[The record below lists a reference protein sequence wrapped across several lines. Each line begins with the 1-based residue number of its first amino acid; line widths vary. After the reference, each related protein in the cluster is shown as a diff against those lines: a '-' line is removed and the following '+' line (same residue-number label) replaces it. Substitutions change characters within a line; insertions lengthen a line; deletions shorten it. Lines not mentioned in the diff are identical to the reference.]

1 MLTKNTKM
9 ERISKTHIILLF
21 LLLIIFNIMYPY
33 ERKIILLRKGD
44 IASRDFIAPYTF
56 NILKTEEELEEE
68 RKIVSIRVPPVLKF
82 IEIPDRERIVESLDS
97 LINDIATQSQEKW
110 RILRRKKSVINLFLD
125 ILGNGVISDRTGLP
139 EFINNNFLVVK
150 EDTNLLVPIAK
161 IRDSKEARKYF
172 SEEVKGI
179 LGESDETQSIVN
191 SIQPFINPN
200 LLIDF
205 SEIEKRQEEARKMIK
220 DSIGV
225 VRKGE
230 KIVGAH
236 EVVTGDAYRKI
247 YSLSQRQA
255 GEYPYSI
262 ISTVLRNQLYFLL
275 ICLFILVFLFVR
287 EKKIYRN
294 SRFLYLFVINMFLIL
309 LLHRF
314 VPIYLLPLASIV
326 MFLTLAV
333 DLDFGI
339 LFALSSSLVIFLY
352 QGFTVEKIIPILTGS
367 LVGGIFL
374 IDPRNRTDW
383 YRTGAII
390 AVTTSLLILSIE
402 FFIRSTLKDVIIGF
416 SYGITNGFLSILLLF
431 ALLFIFERAFN
442 ITTNFTWMEYAD
454 LNNPLLKRLS
464 REASGTYQ
472 HSLMVSTMAENAAE
486 AIGANTLLSKVGG
499 LYHDIGKL
507 MRPDFFAEN
516 FREGKNPHND
526 IPPKLSAIIIKSHI
540 PDGVKIAKE
549 YKLPVEII
557 DVIKQ
562 HQGTYLIVPFYEKAK
577 KYLDDVNEEDFKY
590 DAELPVSRE
599 SGILMLADIVGA
611 TVRSMD
617 NPTEK
622 EIKEM
627 IEKQINKQFTRGQ
640 LSRSELSIKN
650 LNIISNQFAQTLEG
664 LYHYRPT
671 YPETE

>member
-9 ERISKTHIILLF
+9 ERISKTHLILLF

-68 RKIVSIRVPPVLKF
+68 RKMVSIRVPPVLKF
-82 IEIPDRERIVESLDS
+82 IEIPDRERIIESLDS
-97 LINDIATQSQEKW
+97 LIIDIATQSQEKW

-150 EDTNLLVPIAK
+150 EDTSLLVPIAK

-339 LFALSSSLVIFLY
+339 LFALSSSLIIFLY

-516 FREGKNPHND
+516 FRDGKNPHND

-577 KYLDDVNEEDFKY
+577 KCLDDVNEEDFKY

-640 LSRSELSIKN
+640 LSRSELSIKD

>member
-1 MLTKNTKM
+1 VLTKNTKM
-9 ERISKTHIILLF
+9 ERISKTHLILLF

-68 RKIVSIRVPPVLKF
+68 RKMVSIRVPPVLKF
-82 IEIPDRERIVESLDS
+82 IEIPDRERIIESLDS

-150 EDTNLLVPIAK
+150 EDTSLLVPIAK

-262 ISTVLRNQLYFLL
+262 ISTVLRNQLYFFL

-339 LFALSSSLVIFLY
+339 LFALSSSLIIFLY

-516 FREGKNPHND
+516 FRDGKNPHND

-577 KYLDDVNEEDFKY
+577 KCLDDVNEEDFKY

-640 LSRSELSIKN
+640 LSRSELSIKD

>member
-1 MLTKNTKM
+1 VLTKNTKM
-9 ERISKTHIILLF
+9 ERISKTHLILLF

-68 RKIVSIRVPPVLKF
+68 RKMVSIRVPPVLKF
-82 IEIPDRERIVESLDS
+82 IEIPDRERIIESLDS

-150 EDTNLLVPIAK
+150 EDTSLLVPIAK

-464 REASGTYQ
+464 REASGTFQ

-516 FREGKNPHND
+516 FRDGRNPHND

-577 KYLDDVNEEDFKY
+577 KCLDDVNEEDFKY

>member
-9 ERISKTHIILLF
+9 ERISKTHLILLF

-68 RKIVSIRVPPVLKF
+68 RKMVSIRVPPVLKF
-82 IEIPDRERIVESLDS
+82 IEIPDRERIIESLDS

-125 ILGNGVISDRTGLP
+125 ILGSGVISDRTGLP

-150 EDTNLLVPIAK
+150 EDTSLLVPIAK

-179 LGESDETQSIVN
+179 LGESDDTQSIVN
-191 SIQPFINPN
+191 SIQPFINSN

-255 GEYPYSI
+255 REYPYSI

-294 SRFLYLFVINMFLIL
+294 SRFLYLFVINMLLIL

-402 FFIRSTLKDVIIGF
+402 FFIRSNLKDVIIGF
-416 SYGITNGFLSILLLF
+416 SYGIINGFLSILLLF

-516 FREGKNPHND
+516 FRDGKNPHND

-562 HQGTYLIVPFYEKAK
+562 HQGTYLIVPFYEIAK
-577 KYLDDVNEEDFKY
+577 KCLDDVNEEDFKY
-590 DAELPVSRE
+590 DAELPVSKE
-599 SGILMLADIVGA
+599 TGILMLADIVGA

-622 EIKEM
+622 EIREM

-640 LSRSELSIKN
+640 LSRSELSIKD

>member
-1 MLTKNTKM
+1 
-9 ERISKTHIILLF
+9 
-21 LLLIIFNIMYPY
+21 MYPY

-82 IEIPDRERIVESLDS
+82 IEIPDRERIIESLDS

-150 EDTNLLVPIAK
+150 EDTSLLVPVAK

-464 REASGTYQ
+464 HEASGTYQ

-577 KYLDDVNEEDFKY
+577 KCLDDVNEEDFKY

-599 SGILMLADIVGA
+599 TGILMLADIVGA

-622 EIKEM
+622 EIREM

-640 LSRSELSIKN
+640 LSRSELSIKD

>member
-9 ERISKTHIILLF
+9 ERISKTHLILLF

-68 RKIVSIRVPPVLKF
+68 RKMVSIRVPPVLKF
-82 IEIPDRERIVESLDS
+82 IEIPDRERIIESLDS

-150 EDTNLLVPIAK
+150 EDTSLLVPIAK

-333 DLDFGI
+333 NLDFGI
-339 LFALSSSLVIFLY
+339 LFALSSSLIIFLY

-516 FREGKNPHND
+516 FRDGKNPHND

-577 KYLDDVNEEDFKY
+577 KCLDDVNEEDFKY

-640 LSRSELSIKN
+640 LSRSELSIKD

>member
-1 MLTKNTKM
+1 M
-9 ERISKTHIILLF
+9 ERISKTHLILLF

-68 RKIVSIRVPPVLKF
+68 RKMVSIRVPPVLKF

-150 EDTNLLVPIAK
+150 EDTSLLVPIAK

-333 DLDFGI
+333 NLDFGI
-339 LFALSSSLVIFLY
+339 LFALSSSLIIFLY

-516 FREGKNPHND
+516 FRDGKNPHND

-577 KYLDDVNEEDFKY
+577 KCLDDVNEEDFKY

-640 LSRSELSIKN
+640 LSRSELSIKD

>member
-9 ERISKTHIILLF
+9 ERISKTHLILLF

-68 RKIVSIRVPPVLKF
+68 RKMVSIRVPPVLKF
-82 IEIPDRERIVESLDS
+82 IEIPDRERIIESLDS

-150 EDTNLLVPIAK
+150 EDTSLLVPIAK

-339 LFALSSSLVIFLY
+339 LFALSSSLIIFLY

-516 FREGKNPHND
+516 FRDGKNPHND

-577 KYLDDVNEEDFKY
+577 KCLDDVNEEDFKY

-640 LSRSELSIKN
+640 LSRSELSIKD

>member
-9 ERISKTHIILLF
+9 ERISKTHLILLF

-68 RKIVSIRVPPVLKF
+68 RKMVSIRVPPVLKF
-82 IEIPDRERIVESLDS
+82 IEIPDRERIIESLDS

-150 EDTNLLVPIAK
+150 EDTSLLVPIAK

-333 DLDFGI
+333 NLDFGI

-516 FREGKNPHND
+516 FRDGKNPHND

-577 KYLDDVNEEDFKY
+577 KCLDDVNEEDFKY

-640 LSRSELSIKN
+640 LSRSELSIKD

>member
-9 ERISKTHIILLF
+9 ERISKTHLILLF

-82 IEIPDRERIVESLDS
+82 IEIPDRERIIESLDS

-150 EDTNLLVPIAK
+150 EDTSLLVPIAK

-516 FREGKNPHND
+516 FRDGRNPHND

-577 KYLDDVNEEDFKY
+577 KCLDDVNEEDFKY

>member
-339 LFALSSSLVIFLY
+339 LFALSSSLIIFLY

-516 FREGKNPHND
+516 FRDGKNPHND

>member
-1 MLTKNTKM
+1 
-9 ERISKTHIILLF
+9 
-21 LLLIIFNIMYPY
+21 
-33 ERKIILLRKGD
+33 LRKGD

-68 RKIVSIRVPPVLKF
+68 RKMVSIRVPPVLKF
-82 IEIPDRERIVESLDS
+82 IEIPDRERIIESLDS

-150 EDTNLLVPIAK
+150 EDTSLLVPIAK

-333 DLDFGI
+333 NLDFGI
-339 LFALSSSLVIFLY
+339 LFALSSSLIIFLY

-516 FREGKNPHND
+516 FRDGKNPHND

-577 KYLDDVNEEDFKY
+577 KCLDDVNEEDFKY

-640 LSRSELSIKN
+640 LSRSELSIKD

>member
-1 MLTKNTKM
+1 
-9 ERISKTHIILLF
+9 
-21 LLLIIFNIMYPY
+21 MYPY

-516 FREGKNPHND
+516 FRDGKNPHND

>member
-1 MLTKNTKM
+1 M

>member
-1 MLTKNTKM
+1 
-9 ERISKTHIILLF
+9 
-21 LLLIIFNIMYPY
+21 
-33 ERKIILLRKGD
+33 LRKGD

-68 RKIVSIRVPPVLKF
+68 RKMVSIRVPPVLKF
-82 IEIPDRERIVESLDS
+82 IEIPDRERIIESLDS

-150 EDTNLLVPIAK
+150 EDTSLLVPIAK

-402 FFIRSTLKDVIIGF
+402 FFIRSTLKDMIIGF

-516 FREGKNPHND
+516 FRDGKNPHNG

-577 KYLDDVNEEDFKY
+577 KCLDDVNEEDFKY

>member
-150 EDTNLLVPIAK
+150 EDTSLLVPIAK

-333 DLDFGI
+333 NLDFGI
-339 LFALSSSLVIFLY
+339 LFALSSSLIIFLY

-516 FREGKNPHND
+516 FRDGKNPHND

>member
-9 ERISKTHIILLF
+9 ERISKTHLILLF

-68 RKIVSIRVPPVLKF
+68 RKMVSIRVPPVLKF
-82 IEIPDRERIVESLDS
+82 IEIPDRERIIESLDS
-97 LINDIATQSQEKW
+97 LIIDIATQSQEKW

-150 EDTNLLVPIAK
+150 EDTSLLVPIAK

-339 LFALSSSLVIFLY
+339 LFALSSSLIIFLY

-516 FREGKNPHND
+516 FRDGKNPHND
-526 IPPKLSAIIIKSHI
+526 IPPKLS
-540 PDGVKIAKE
+540 
-549 YKLPVEII
+549 
-557 DVIKQ
+557 
-562 HQGTYLIVPFYEKAK
+562 QGTYLIVPFYEKAK
-577 KYLDDVNEEDFKY
+577 KCLDDVNEEDFKY

>member
-9 ERISKTHIILLF
+9 ERISKTHLILLF

-68 RKIVSIRVPPVLKF
+68 RKMVSIRVPPVLKF
-82 IEIPDRERIVESLDS
+82 IEIPDRERIIESLDS

-150 EDTNLLVPIAK
+150 EDTSLLVPIAK

-333 DLDFGI
+333 DLNFGI

-516 FREGKNPHND
+516 FRDGKNPHND

-577 KYLDDVNEEDFKY
+577 KCLDDVNEEDFKY

-640 LSRSELSIKN
+640 LSRSELSIKD

>member
-9 ERISKTHIILLF
+9 ERISKTHLILLF

-82 IEIPDRERIVESLDS
+82 IEIPDRERIIESLDS

-150 EDTNLLVPIAK
+150 EDTSLLVPIAK

-191 SIQPFINPN
+191 SIQPFVNPN

-549 YKLPVEII
+549 YKLPVKII

-577 KYLDDVNEEDFKY
+577 KCLDDVNEEDFKY

-599 SGILMLADIVGA
+599 IGILMLADIVGA

-622 EIKEM
+622 EIREM

-640 LSRSELSIKN
+640 LSRSELSIKD